1 MATNYD
7 YDVLY
12 LGAGHGTFD
21 GAIPLAAAGKKV
33 AVVEAEAI
41 GGTCPNWGCN
51 AKIALDAPVE
61 LTREQERIKDQLNG
75 EQLSINWT
83 ANMSRK
89 HSIIDVLPG
98 AIEGFMKDAG
108 IDVIKVYGKFAD
120 AHTVEVDGEKKTADK
135 IVIATGLT
143 PNKLDVPGTELAF
156 NSKDFLALTHLP
168 KNIAIVGGGYIALE
182 FATIANAAGANV
194 TVLLHSDVALRKF
207 YQPFV
212 NKVLVDLQR
221 RGVHFIKNSNVSG
234 FKKTDDGYAV
244 EYGDNQTLASDWI
257 LDATGRVPNVNGMN
271 LDEIGVKYD
280 EHRGI
285 AVNDHL
291 QTSVDNIYASGDVID
306 SDQPKLTPTAIFE
319 SSYLTSLFTGQTT
332 DAIDFPVVA
341 TNVFTSP
348 RIAEVGVPV
357 AEAENNDDYK
367 VVKTDLS
374 GDWYYQVDNDT
385 NSARA
390 LVYNKAGQLVGASEV
405 SSHAVD
411 SINTLIPAIEFK
423 YTKEQLGRII
433 QIFPSIASDV
443 WGTI

>member
-21 GAIPLAAAGKKV
+21 GAIPLAASGKQV

-51 AKIALDAPVE
+51 AKIALDAPVA
-61 LTREQERIKDQLNG
+61 LTREQERLRNELNG

-83 ANMSRK
+83 ANMAHK

-98 AIEGFMKDAG
+98 AIEGMMTSAG
-108 IDVIKVYGKFAD
+108 IDVIKGYGKLTD
-120 AHTVEVDGEKKTADK
+120 AHTVEIDGAVKTADK

-143 PNKLDVPGTELAF
+143 PHHIDVEGTQLAHD
-156 NSKDFLALTHLP
+156 SKDFLALTHLP
-168 KNIAIVGGGYIALE
+168 KHITIIGGGYIAME
-182 FATIANAAGANV
+182 FATIANAAGADV
-194 TVLLHSDVALRKF
+194 TVMLHKDAALRHF

-212 NKVLVDLQR
+212 QKVIVDLQR
-221 RGVHFIKNSNVSG
+221 RGVHFVKNSNVSA
-234 FKKTDDGYAV
+234 FKKNGESFIV
-244 EYGDNQTLASDWI
+244 EYGDNDQLATDWI
-257 LDATGRVPNVNGMN
+257 LDASGRVPNVHGIG
-271 LDEIGVKYD
+271 LDEVGVKYD
-280 EHRGI
+280 DRRGI

-319 SSYLTSLFTGQTT
+319 TSYLTSLFTGETT

-348 RIAEVGVPV
+348 RIAEAGVSIAA
-357 AEAENNDDYK
+357 AEASDEYK
-367 VVKTDLS
+367 VVKTDLKD
-374 GDWYYQVDNDT
+374 DWYYQVDNDT
-385 NSARA
+385 NAARA
-390 LVYNKAGQLVGASEV
+390 FVFDKAGHLVGASEV
-405 SSHAVD
+405 SSHAVE
-411 SINTLIPAIEFK
+411 SINTLLPAIEFK
-423 YTKEQLGRII
+423 YTKQQLGRII

-443 WGTI
+443 WATI